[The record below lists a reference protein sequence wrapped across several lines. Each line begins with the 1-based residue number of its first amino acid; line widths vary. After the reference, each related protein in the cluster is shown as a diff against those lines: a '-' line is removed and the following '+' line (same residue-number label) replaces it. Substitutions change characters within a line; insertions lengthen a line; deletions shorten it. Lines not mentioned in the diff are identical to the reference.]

1 MKSQEQLREEWHN
14 FFIQNK
20 DRFTD
25 SESEAI
31 LDKNKILV
39 KKEINP
45 FKQDGDRTMASEI
58 QYRGKADFVAFNWKR
73 RVENK

>member
-39 KKEINP
+39 EKEINP
-45 FKQDGDRTMASEI
+45 FKQHGDRTMASEI
-58 QYRGKADFVAFNWKR
+58 QYRGTSKFVAFNWKR